1 VVVNTI
7 TTSLLVFLC
16 LNGATCVGM
25 LLRKVLPEHHLS
37 GETKDT
43 VKVAMGLVA
52 TMVALVL
59 GLLIAAA
66 KDKYDKESAGVTQMA
81 AKVIYLDRML
91 ANYGPDANE
100 VREQL
105 QKMIEMVR
113 NRMWPG
119 QFASNGQ
126 LDPNASRAEA
136 IYVSLQN
143 LTPKKDLQ
151 TMFKSH
157 ALSTAFDVGQMR
169 WQEFEQANSTISTAL
184 LCILTF
190 WLAILFVSF
199 GMFAPTN
206 STVVIALVMAA
217 LAVSGGI
224 FLMMELNSPFT
235 GILQISSAPFDD
247 ALAHLGK

>member
-1 VVVNTI
+1 LNTI
-7 TTSLLVFLC
+7 ITSTVIFAFLC
-16 LNGATCVGM
+16 GATYVGI
-25 LLRKVLPEHHLS
+25 LLRKVLPEQHLS
-37 GETKDT
+37 GDTKDT

-59 GLLIAAA
+59 GLLIASA

-91 ANYGPDANE
+91 ANFGPEAND
-100 VREQL
+100 VRQL
-105 QKMIEMVR
+105 LRKMTEMVR

-119 QFASNGQ
+119 HVLNEGQ
-126 LDPNASRAEA
+126 LDPNASSAESMFA
-136 IYVSLQN
+136 VLQN
-143 LTPKKDLQ
+143 LAPKNDLQ
-151 TMFKSH
+151 TALKSQ
-157 ALSTAFDVGQMR
+157 AISTAFDIGQMR
-169 WQEFEQANSTISTAL
+169 WQEFEQANSSVSLPL

-199 GMFAPTN
+199 GMFAPSN
-206 STVVIALVMAA
+206 STVIFSLAMAA
-217 LAVSGGI
+217 LAVAGGV
-224 FLMMELNSPFT
+224 FLMLELNSPFS